1 MSSVQPL
8 KLIAMY
14 LSLSTRQAILF
25 KSSAKK
31 YQRVCTELG
40 GVSSWKVLL
49 LAADY
54 IIATIGILLNRRA
67 GRPALWQRGGGILV
81 DAVFCRSNLNSK
93 EYKAQHE
100 KLG

>member
-31 YQRVCTELG
+31 YQQVCTELG
-40 GVSSWKVLL
+40 GVSSWNGAAQ
-49 LAADY
+49 AADY
-54 IIATIGILLNRRA
+54 TKLH
-67 GRPALWQRGGGILV
+67 
-81 DAVFCRSNLNSK
+81 K
-93 EYKAQHE
+93 EDLKEDQVHE
-100 KLG
+100 RVA

>member
-8 KLIAMY
+8 KLTAMY
-14 LSLSTRQAILF
+14 LSLSTRQAIQY

-40 GVSSWKVLL
+40 DVSSWKVLL

-54 IIATIGILLNRRA
+54 T
-67 GRPALWQRGGGILV
+67 ALH
-81 DAVFCRSNLNSK
+81 K
-93 EYKAQHE
+93 EDLKEDQVHE
-100 KLG
+100 RVA